1 MIINIK
7 YTNLDSTLAIDKYI
21 NQKIGA
27 LEKFIGSLD
36 KKGVVKARVEIARTT
51 KHHQKGNVY
60 HAECNLELP
69 GKLLRAESENWDVRL
84 AIDEIR
90 GILALE
96 IKKYSE
102 KFRPQDGRGQEELR
116 NLRGK

>member
-1 MIINIK
+1 MKINIK
-7 YTNLDSTLAIDKYI
+7 YSNLDSTLAIEEYI

-27 LEKFIGSLD
+27 LEKFVEALD
-36 KKGVVKARVEIARTT
+36 KKGAVKARVEIARTT
-51 KHHQKGNVY
+51 KHHQKGEVY

-69 GKLLRAESENWDVRL
+69 GKLLRAEAENWDIRL

-90 GILALE
+90 DILALE
-96 IKKYSE
+96 IKQYSE
-102 KFRPQDGRGQEELR
+102 KFRPQDGRGQEKLR

>member
-7 YTNLDSTLAIDKYI
+7 YTNLDSTPAIEEYI

-27 LEKFIGSLD
+27 LEKFVEALD
-36 KKGVVKARVEIARTT
+36 KKGVVKTRVEIARTT
-51 KHHQKGNVY
+51 QHHQKGEVY

-69 GKLLRAESENWDVRL
+69 GKLLRAESENWDIRL
-84 AIDEIR
+84 AIDEIKD
-90 GILALE
+90 ILDLE

-102 KFRPQDGRGQEELR
+102 KFRPQDGGGQAALR
-116 NLRGK
+116 KLRGK